1 MPWQV
6 AKARSSGGVMKSQV
20 PTSHIPGQP
29 PAGGDAIE
37 DLLGFTRDAEAF
49 AQVITSEADIE
60 DPFTIGVFG
69 PWGSGK
75 TFFLNCLQEA
85 VNRCSLRK
93 ADRDPLH
100 IVQINFNAWQYV
112 EADLPTSLVTA
123 ILDGLGDRQVL
134 GELESVRGTK
144 EELQNE
150 VEKLEHELTTTNK
163 MLMDVEGKAD
173 EARLELATVSAEEW
187 PLQLVSSNRGITSAW
202 KFLFTGVSLW
212 AFIVAMLFIV
222 VAAAWTV
229 ILNSTSGLR
238 AHMSSPLSLT
248 IVWLGILA
256 VLVILALV
264 IAKLLQIRVFRA
276 RDTNEA
282 KKEQAARIRGWD
294 ETKSKAER
302 ELERIRD
309 RISELSQQRDRLNSN
324 IEQAPSAYSVS
335 DYLLRLAEDREH
347 GGRLGMLALVRRDFH
362 TLSRRLSGRDPTVE
376 PRELP
381 RRVVIY
387 IDDLD
392 RCPPQRVVATL
403 EAVHLLL
410 SFPLFIVV
418 IAVDIRWLSASL
430 QVQYSSMISPR
441 QAESVVPGKDDT
453 GTAAT
458 TLDYLEKIFQVPYW
472 VPRLDHSR
480 ARRLMHA
487 WVGTSKVPP
496 SGPGHGSSA
505 PSEVLA
511 PAPTDDARLDLEL
524 LDELAPLLANSPRTL
539 QRFVAVHRVLR
550 ATSAGRQPSNTGQGR
565 AGAWTA
571 ADQQI
576 AVMLLAIVH
585 GVPGIAPAL
594 CNHLV
599 GARDGSTVQAVF
611 TSLDAAVGVHGTRE
625 WYRIS
630 RLIESYVECH
640 ATADW
645 TVDKLRYWAARARQ
659 FSYFDYPAELPV

>member
-1 MPWQV
+1 MNT
-6 AKARSSGGVMKSQV
+6 QV
-20 PTSHIPGQP
+20 PTSHIPGQL
-29 PAGGDAIE
+29 PAGG

-49 AQVITSEADIE
+49 ARVITSEADVE
-60 DPFTIGVFG
+60 NPFTIGVFG

-85 VNRCSLRK
+85 VLRYTGSND
-93 ADRDPLH
+93 DRVLLH

-123 ILDGLGDRQVL
+123 ILDGLGDRQAL
-134 GELESVRGTK
+134 PELESVRGTK
-144 EELQNE
+144 EELQRE
-150 VEKLEHELTTTNK
+150 VKELEYELDYMEKQLT
-163 MLMDVEGKAD
+163 DVEGGTD
-173 EARLELATVSAEEW
+173 EVSRELATVPAEAL
-187 PLQLVSSNRGITSAW
+187 PLQQVGDGRIATLAR
-202 KFLFTGVSLW
+202 KFLLTGIWLW
-212 AFIVAMLFIV
+212 AFIAATLFFV
-222 VAAAWTV
+222 GAAVWFVT
-229 ILNSTSGLR
+229 LNSTSGLR
-238 AHMSSPLSLT
+238 AHIRSPPSLA
-248 IVWLGILA
+248 IIYLGILA
-256 VLVILALV
+256 FLALLVLVTIKLV
-264 IAKLLQIRVFRA
+264 QVRGFRA
-276 RDTNEA
+276 
-282 KKEQAARIRGWD
+282 
-294 ETKSKAER
+294 KAELRRER
-302 ELERIRD
+302 ELERIRN
-309 RISELSQQRDRLNSN
+309 RISELSRRRDKLNAD

-362 TLSRRLSGRDPTVE
+362 TLSQRLSGRDPTVE

-441 QAESVVPGKDDT
+441 QAESAAPGKDDT

-472 VPRLDHSR
+472 VPRLDHSG

-496 SGPGHGSSA
+496 SGPGHESSA

-511 PAPTDDARLDLEL
+511 SASADNARLDLEL
-524 LDELAPLLANSPRTL
+524 LNELAPLLENSPRTL

-550 ATSAGRQPSNTGQGR
+550 ATSAGWQPSNTGQGS
-565 AGAWTA
+565 AGAWTT

-599 GARDGSTVQAVF
+599 GARQGSTVQAVF
-611 TSLDAAVGVHGTRE
+611 TSLDAAAGVHGTRE
-625 WYRIS
+625 WHRIA
-630 RLIESYVECH
+630 RLIESYIECH
-640 ATADW
+640 ATTDW